1 VPVSGIRAQP
11 IDREW
16 VDTLVA
22 DAYGVRLVDE
32 PGHLVPQRLLAG
44 MIADPVLIFADGV
57 SPDGSGATL
66 PFEIPHAIQ
75 RGPHIYGLGGPVR
88 TVGGGSG
95 NASGITLPPG
105 TGSVGLPV
113 NVLMK
118 LEYSVLFTDASLK
131 EAIRN
136 VPSSTR

>member
-1 VPVSGIRAQP
+1 M
-11 IDREW
+11 
-16 VDTLVA
+16 T
-22 DAYGVRLVDE
+22 
-32 PGHLVPQRLLAG
+32 
-44 MIADPVLIFADGV
+44 
-57 SPDGSGATL
+57 
-66 PFEIPHAIQ
+66 
-75 RGPHIYGLGGPVR
+75 YGLGGPVL

-95 NASGITLPPG
+95 KASGITLPPG